1 MKVSNSNYKMS
12 KTAKRVLATI
22 TDPAA
27 KNALKRVII
36 AGEVAENDR
45 ARSNAR
51 STLRQDS

>member
-12 KTAKRVLATI
+12 KPAKRILATVI
-22 TDPAA
+22 NPAA

-51 STLRQDS
+51 STPRQDS